1 MRLSLLAALAGQL
14 LRISAQTIFT
24 GDVINGY
31 PVITSLD
38 LSDVPA
44 NAVTRYWL
52 HAATSQGRLMYY
64 LPVFVARGSN
74 DSLTSGRKLSLSTS
88 IHGDELNG
96 IRVVQRVFATLT
108 EAVAGGDFNGT
119 VIGMPTANPFGNLLN
134 NPNFFSSSDNGFLT
148 NLNRL
153 FPGQSLVDGGD
164 INQNYVFNIWN
175 GLWGNTTNV
184 DIAVDM
190 HALSISSAA
199 PFWIYADYTRPGVQR
214 LAELAMPDVIK
225 IDPGAEGSIETTFDE
240 YGVPAITLEIGSP
253 KVWNNTH
260 IDRAEQYLYRLMNDL
275 RMMPNSTPPVIDLSA
290 TYIINNISLV
300 NAAYSGWVN
309 MTVELLQDVQAGDEV
324 AVLYDSWG
332 DVLETYTAP
341 VSGRVHT
348 VRTDPAIEEGSRI
361 VWIVYNE
368 TVSSTGQTL

>member
-1 MRLSLLAALAGQL
+1 
-14 LRISAQTIFT
+14 
-24 GDVINGY
+24 
-31 PVITSLD
+31 
-38 LSDVPA
+38 
-44 NAVTRYWL
+44 
-52 HAATSQGRLMYY
+52 MYY